1 MKKTIFLYGAGM
13 AALII
18 LLKTIEY
25 NYLIRQ
31 LNIEIYLGII
41 AALFTVLGIWVGIQ
55 LIKRREKLQAA
66 TSYKPTSSS
75 ENNSPAP
82 DISEREMDVLLLM
95 AEGLSNQEIADKLF
109 ISIHTVKTHSS
120 NLFSKLQVKRRTQA
134 IQKSKEIGLIG

>member
-18 LLKTIEY
+18 LLNTIEY

-31 LNIEIYLGII
+31 LNIEVYLGII

-66 TSYKPTSSS
+66 TSYKPTSSL
-75 ENNSPAP
+75 ENKSPAP

-95 AEGLSNQEIADKLF
+95 AQGLSNQEIADKLF